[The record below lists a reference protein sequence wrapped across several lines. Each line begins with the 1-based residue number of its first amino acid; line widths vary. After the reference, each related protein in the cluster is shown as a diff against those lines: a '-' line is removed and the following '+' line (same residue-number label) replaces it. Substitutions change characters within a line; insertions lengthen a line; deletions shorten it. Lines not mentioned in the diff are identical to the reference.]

1 MILRASRPPPTS
13 SAPAPS
19 AKSAGAPIPPLA
31 GSCFASAGAGA
42 GAGAGAAFGGGGG
55 AGAGAALGG
64 SGSHGAL
71 ATTPPA
77 FASITPSLHSA
88 SAFAP
93 PAPAMFALASA
104 TTAGSSWARAGE
116 AASRATA
123 TIAASIIN
131 FLNLIYLLLLA
142 SKFVSDSGRIRKLRT
157 RPPTER
163 YRSATNLIPSLLA
176 ACRGGLVD
184 LGVAGEDVLDVLVG
198 RQRDLGVA
206 RRGDRTLASVLQAL
220 VEGLSVARVARQ
232 LVVHTRDRVIARLSL
247 LGGLIE
253 LGALAFLLALLG
265 YLAYGRYGS
274 DG

>member
-31 GSCFASAGAGA
+31 GSCFAGA

-55 AGAGAALGG
+55 GAALGGGGGAALGGGG

-77 FASITPSLHSA
+77 LASITPSLHSA

-93 PAPAMFALASA
+93 PAPAMFSLASA

-131 FLNLIYLLLLA
+131 FLKPTYLLVKQRVCSFLIRGGPSEKKDPPPSRAIALLY
-142 SKFVSDSGRIRKLRT
+142 VSDCYL
-157 RPPTER
+157 PE
-163 YRSATNLIPSLLA
+163 ADA
-176 ACRGGLVD
+176 AWLTCWSQV
-184 LGVAGEDVLDVLVG
+184 
-198 RQRDLGVA
+198 
-206 RRGDRTLASVLQAL
+206 
-220 VEGLSVARVARQ
+220 VEFS
-232 LVVHTRDRVIARLSL
+232 
-247 LGGLIE
+247 GLISIE
-253 LGALAFLLALLG
+253 EPTSSNSNSSAVEPYWRISIRFWVLPVLPTP
-265 YLAYGRYGS
+265 
-274 DG
+274 